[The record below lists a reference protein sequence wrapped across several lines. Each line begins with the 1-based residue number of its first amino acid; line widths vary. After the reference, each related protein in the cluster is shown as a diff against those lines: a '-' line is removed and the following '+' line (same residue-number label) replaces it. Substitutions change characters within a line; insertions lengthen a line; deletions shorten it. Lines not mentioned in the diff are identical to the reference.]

1 MKQSPAAARTDDA
14 AALWRRFAI
23 SAVLILLLTGLIP
36 AARASDGMAGGGTN
50 AAPAA
55 TDPAE

>member
-14 AALWRRFAI
+14 TALWRRFAI
-23 SAVLILLLTGLIP
+23 SAVLIVLLSGLIP
-36 AARASDGMAGGGTN
+36 AARASEGMAGGGMN

-55 TDPAE
+55 TNPVE